1 MCIVAVCDQ
10 SHAKEQLGGSSMAV
24 ELPSELQFVLELL
37 GLKWPQANEDE
48 LVKLA
53 DQLQKLA
60 TTIDS
65 TQMAA
70 DKALTRLGEVYHG
83 ASADKLAE
91 LWGSISKYSGMV
103 VEACGTTANALNA
116 AALVIEVCK
125 GETLA
130 QLITTQAELAAASST
145 GPWSTAAVIR
155 IAKEIVS
162 RILEEAV
169 AKLGKA
175 LAQPVSDLAETAV
188 KKVTGSAVARS
199 NGQGFGVD
207 LAQLASCALE
217 LRRHADDMDTQGT
230 SFRRI
235 VDGLDVG
242 NPGDMFGKLAVAA
255 AEQIA
260 KSIGVEVLKRVLG
273 SFRDTA
279 DRMDLVGRNLTE
291 NEDSHTREMNG
302 GIAWQTPTGPGSL
315 QLAGGAG
322 GPAPG
327 GRLDVGLAA
336 FEGLRPKIGAGG
348 TAGAGGL
355 AGFESGL
362 NVLGGIRGPR
372 AGLPAETQREGA
384 SDHAAAAPR
393 QQLGLPGGLGRVSTT
408 PGNGRVVSR
417 TNLEAD
423 GGHAGA
429 EQSGVARQPISQTP
443 GMLGPVQLGHGAAG
457 STPRSQGAGGQS
469 RAGAVAQQRSDH
481 RTRREA
487 PGGDP
492 TEPPAESPDVDPAF
506 NPWLLGRIS
515 PTRTDRPDD
524 A

>member
-1 MCIVAVCDQ
+1 
-10 SHAKEQLGGSSMAV
+10 MAV

-53 DQLQKLA
+53 DQLTKLA
-60 TTIDS
+60 STIDS

-103 VEACGTTANALNA
+103 VEACGTTAKALNA

-130 QLITTQAELAAASST
+130 QLVTTQAELAAASST

-162 RILEEAV
+162 RILEQAV

-175 LAQPVSDLAETAV
+175 LAEPVSDLAETAV
-188 KKVTGSAVARS
+188 RKVTGSAVAGS

-207 LAQLASCALE
+207 LAQLGACALE
-217 LRRHADDMDTQGT
+217 LRHHADDMDTQGN

-260 KSIGVEVLKRVLG
+260 KSVGEEVLKRVLG

-279 DRMDLVGRNLTE
+279 NRMDLVARNLTE
-291 NEDSHTREMNG
+291 NEDTHTREMNG
-302 GIAWQTPTGPGSL
+302 GMAWQTPTGPGGL
-315 QLAGGAG
+315 RLAGGAG
-322 GPAPG
+322 GPASG
-327 GRLDVGLAA
+327 GSHDAGLAA
-336 FEGLRPKIGAGG
+336 FEGLRPKLGQIGAGG
-348 TAGAGGL
+348 AGGADGHGGL
-355 AGFESGL
+355 HGGL
-362 NVLGGIRGPR
+362 NVLGGMRGPQ
-372 AGLPAETQREGA
+372 AGVPAQALGEGG
-384 SDHAAAAPR
+384 SDLSAAVPR

-408 PGNGRVVSR
+408 QENGRAVSR
-417 TNLEAD
+417 KNLEAD
-423 GGHAGA
+423 GGRVGA
-429 EQSGVARQPISQTP
+429 EQSGGARQPVMQTP
-443 GMLGPVQLGHGAAG
+443 GMLGPVQLGQGAGG
-457 STPRSQGAGGQS
+457 STPRGQGAGGQI
-469 RAGAVAQQRSDH
+469 RAGAMAQQRSES
-481 RTRREA
+481 RTRRDA
-487 PGGDP
+487 SGGDP
-492 TEPPAESPDVDPAF
+492 TELLAEAPGADPAHG
-506 NPWLLGRIS
+506 LGQLGRIL
-515 PTRTDRPDD
+515 PTRTDQPDD